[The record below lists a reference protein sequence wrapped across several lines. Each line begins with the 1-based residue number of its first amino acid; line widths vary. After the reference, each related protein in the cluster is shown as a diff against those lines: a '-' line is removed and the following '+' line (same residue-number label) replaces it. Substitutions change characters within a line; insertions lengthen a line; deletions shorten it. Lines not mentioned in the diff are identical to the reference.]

1 MTKLNKE
8 DKIQIAL
15 GLKFRCTK
23 CKKVKEKW
31 KMWTTDKPVRASLW
45 KSPICDECIN
55 MDCLG
60 E

>member
-8 DKIQIAL
+8 EKIQIAL

-31 KMWTTDKPVRASLW
+31 KMWTTDKPVRASL
-45 KSPICDECIN
+45 
-55 MDCLG
+55 
-60 E
+60 